1 MSAAEATSGTASA
14 ARSVI
19 SSGAAANDEWAVRM
33 TASICPIPR
42 AGANPDADA
51 RGRER

>member
-1 MSAAEATSGTASA
+1 M
-14 ARSVI
+14 
-19 SSGAAANDEWAVRM
+19 M
-33 TASICPIPR
+33 ASICPIPR